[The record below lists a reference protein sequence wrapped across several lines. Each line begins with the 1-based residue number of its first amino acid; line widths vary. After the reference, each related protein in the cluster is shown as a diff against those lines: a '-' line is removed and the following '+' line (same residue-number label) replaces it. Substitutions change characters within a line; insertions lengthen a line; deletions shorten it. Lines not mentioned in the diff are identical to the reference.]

1 MNLKMYLKV
10 PWILIHINQSIKK
23 RIQYILKLNNKIKN
37 KKMNERT
44 INQRRADVCSNTDEP
59 CCSGEY
65 IDDPNKKE
73 TEWWKNKTI

>member
-1 MNLKMYLKV
+1 
-10 PWILIHINQSIKK
+10 
-23 RIQYILKLNNKIKN
+23 
-37 KKMNERT
+37 MNERT